1 MSKNTVET
9 QGPQMTLQYG
19 AYALRAGFAR
29 VYARMRTHARTSMH
43 THANMRYF
51 LLLHSN
57 NDFVNAPQCYVLHT
71 LPVLLNIMSWRYM
84 GHLWPL
90 RPVLESDRYRA
101 LSALVPS
108 KESPIPTGW
117 GAWRDSEPDGR
128 GEKGNL
134 PSMPRIIILP
144 LRFLVA
150 NFANPT
156 HVGARGD
163 NDRKEN

>member
-1 MSKNTVET
+1 MSKNTVDT
-9 QGPQMTLQYG
+9 QGLQMTLQYG

-51 LLLHSN
+51 LLLHCN
-57 NDFVNAPQCYVLHT
+57 NGCVNAPQCYVLHT
-71 LPVLLNIMSWRYM
+71 LPVLLNIMSWRDM

-90 RPVLESDRYRA
+90 RPVAESDRSRA

-117 GAWRDSEPDGR
+117 GARAGR

-134 PSMPRIIILP
+134 PSMPRIVIQP
-144 LRFLVA
+144 LWFLVA

-156 HVGARGD
+156 HVGARGG